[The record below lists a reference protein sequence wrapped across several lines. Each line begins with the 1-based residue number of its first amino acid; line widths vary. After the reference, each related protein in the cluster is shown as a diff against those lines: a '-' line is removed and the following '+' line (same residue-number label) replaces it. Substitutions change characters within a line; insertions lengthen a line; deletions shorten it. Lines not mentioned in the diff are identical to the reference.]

1 MIDYKKELNPEQL
14 DVVLH
19 GDGPALVLAGAGSGK
34 TRVVTYR
41 VAYLLEQGVKP
52 EEILLL
58 TFTNK
63 AANEMLS
70 RVRSIVGT
78 GDSRLGVWGGTFHA
92 IGNRVLRSYADRLGF
107 GRDFTILDNEDSR
120 DLVKLCLK
128 EALTDVESKR
138 FPSAATIFDVISF
151 ARSARVP
158 IEESLDRK
166 YPRFLQF
173 SGEIESI
180 AAAYARRKRMANA
193 MDFDDLLA
201 FWLELLQTDAAV
213 SDRLCSLFRY
223 VLVDEY
229 QDTNPLQAAITDHL
243 ASKHGNLLVVGD
255 DAQSI
260 YSFRAAAVENI
271 LTFPKRFPKAKIFK
285 LETNYRSSPEILKL
299 ANAIISGNREQ
310 FKKNLRP
317 VRPADVKPVVVAFS
331 TAGEEAEHVARRIL
345 SLRQDGLALN
355 DMAVLFRAT
364 HITQPLEMELM
375 RRDIPYEYRG
385 GMKFF
390 ERAHIKD
397 ILAFLRIRENPKD
410 AMAWMRVLSLQEGI
424 GEATAGKLL
433 DRVRGISDAQK
444 VLELDPVQILGT
456 KAFRGWNTFLAS
468 YRPLTGMDLPAP
480 MIRTLVEG
488 PYKDHLIR
496 EHQDAESRI
505 QDLEQFAI
513 FAEGYKKLGDFLSE
527 VALKDDYGAKRS
539 AGATEDRER
548 LILSTIHQSKGL
560 EWDAVFVIHMVE
572 GVFPNKRAAVEENGI
587 EEERRLF
594 YVAATR
600 ARRSLNLSYPTTAGY
615 DILSIQNPSQFLDEL
630 NPKLIEARRPTAH
643 GDEPVIELDRLG
655 ERSVGNHQYLR
666 DVNEL

>member
-19 GDGPALVLAGAGSGK
+19 GDGPCLVLAGAGSGK

-41 VAYLLEQGVKP
+41 VAYLLKQGIKP

-63 AANEMLS
+63 ASAEMLG
-70 RVRSIVGT
+70 RVALLSQGSETRKI
-78 GDSRLGVWGGTFHA
+78 WGGTFHSL
-92 IGNRVLRSYADRLGF
+92 GNRVLRSYADRLGF

-120 DLVKLCLK
+120 DLIKLCQK
-128 EALTDVESKR
+128 DTLTDVESKR

-166 YPRFLQF
+166 YPRFLQW
-173 SGEIESI
+173 SGEIETI

-201 FWLELLQTDAAV
+201 FWLELLQTDKTV

-271 LTFPKRFPKAKIFK
+271 LTFPKRFSKTKIFK

-317 VRPADVKPVVVAFS
+317 VRGAEVRPTVTAFA
-331 TAGEEAEHVARRIL
+331 TAAEEAEHVARRIL
-345 SLRQDGLALN
+345 RLRQEGTPLSEIS
-355 DMAVLFRAT
+355 VLFRAT

-433 DRVRGISDAQK
+433 ERLRGITDASA
-444 VLELDPVQILGT
+444 VLGLDPAQILGA
-456 KAFRGWNTFLAS
+456 KAFRGWGTFLAS
-468 YRPLTGMDLPAP
+468 YRPLAGMDLPAP

-488 PYKDHLIR
+488 PYKDHLVR
-496 EHQDAESRI
+496 EHPDAESRLA
-505 QDLEQFAI
+505 DLEQFAI

-539 AGATEDRER
+539 AGESLDRER

-600 ARRSLNLSYPTTAGY
+600 ARRLLNLSYPTTSGY
-615 DILSIQNPSQFLDEL
+615 DILSIQSPSQFLEEL
-630 NPKLIEARRPTAH
+630 NPKLLEARRPAPA
-643 GDEPVIELDRLG
+643 GEEPVIELDRLG
-655 ERSVGNHQYLR
+655 DRATGEHQYLR
-666 DVNEL
+666 DVSDL